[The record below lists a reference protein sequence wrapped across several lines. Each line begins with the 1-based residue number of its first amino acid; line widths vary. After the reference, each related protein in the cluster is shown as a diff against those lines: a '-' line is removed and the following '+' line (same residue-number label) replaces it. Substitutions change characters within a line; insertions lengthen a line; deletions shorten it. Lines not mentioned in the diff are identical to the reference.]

1 MSEQGQQ
8 YEDVVI
14 EEVVVDDDASS
25 AGCQRLGLGLLGC
38 TGVLAIAVLIV
49 VGGTIAV
56 GATSINN
63 LVGGVQQI
71 FNIETETDF
80 SGVFIPVVER
90 INRLQELTTVRF
102 NYANIV
108 TSERELPGVL
118 NALYGDRQVMVAV
131 GHIEAGVDLSSLT
144 QDDITVTDGVMTIQ
158 LPAPAIQD
166 CFLNENES
174 YVVSRDTGV
183 FAAAAPELDG
193 ETRRFALQQ
202 FRAQAMED
210 DILAEAQSETALV
223 VQEFIQLFIGDEVT
237 VQVEVAAPRADAPLP
252 GSCP

>member
-1 MSEQGQQ
+1 MSEQTQQ
-8 YEDVVI
+8 TEAVVV
-14 EEVVVDDDASS
+14 EEVLVDDGASP
-25 AGCQRLGLGLLGC
+25 GCQRLGLGLLGC
-38 TGVLAIAVLIV
+38 TGILAIAVV
-49 VGGTIAV
+49 VVVAGTIAV

-71 FNIETETDF
+71 FNIEAETDI

-108 TSERELPGVL
+108 TSEREMPGLL

-144 QDDITVTDGVMTIQ
+144 QDDITVEDGVMTIQ
-158 LPAPAIQD
+158 LPPPVIQE

-174 YVVSRDTGV
+174 YVVSRDTGI
-183 FAAAAPELDG
+183 FAAAAPEFDS
-193 ETRRFALQQ
+193 ESRRFALQQ
-202 FRAQAMED
+202 FRVKAMED

-223 VQEFIQLFIGDEVT
+223 VQEFIQLFIGDEVM
-237 VQVEVAAPRADAPLP
+237 VQVEVAAPIADAPLP
-252 GSCP
+252 DSCP